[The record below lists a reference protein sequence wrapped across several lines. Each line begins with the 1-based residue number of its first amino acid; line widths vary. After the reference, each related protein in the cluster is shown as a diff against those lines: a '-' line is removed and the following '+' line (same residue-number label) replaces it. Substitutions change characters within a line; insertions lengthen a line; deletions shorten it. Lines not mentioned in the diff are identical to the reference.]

1 MTAKQ
6 YLSQYRALDARINAK
21 LAQAERI
28 RQLAR
33 AAGSNGNSNGVHSS
47 QPYDRIGELTAN
59 IVDLENEINGDIN
72 ALVDLEREIRECISK
87 IPNGNHRVVLE
98 LKYINGFTLRQIADK
113 LNYSL
118 DGIKKIHKRALE
130 SVHPITPFVVV

>member
-33 AAGSNGNSNGVHSS
+33 AAGSNGNSSGVHSS
-47 QPYDRIGELTAN
+47 QPYDKVGELTAK

-87 IPNGNHRVVLE
+87 IPNANHRAVLE
-98 LKYINGFTLRQIADK
+98 LKYINGFTLKQIADK

-118 DGIKKIHKRALE
+118 VNIKKIHKCALE
-130 SVHPITPFVVV
+130 SVYPIIPLSMI

>member
-6 YLSQYRALDARINAK
+6 YLSQYRTLDARISAK

-33 AAGSNGNSNGVHSS
+33 AAGSNGNSSGVHSS
-47 QPYDRIGELTAN
+47 QPYDRIGELTAK
-59 IVDLENEINGDIN
+59 IVDLENEINGDIDV
-72 ALVDLEREIRECISK
+72 LVDLEREIRDCISR
-87 IPNGNHRVVLE
+87 IPNGNYRTVLE

-118 DGIKKIHKRALE
+118 DGIKKIHKHALE

>member
-33 AAGSNGNSNGVHSS
+33 VAGSNGNSSGVHSS
-47 QPYDRIGELTAN
+47 QPYDRIGELTAK
-59 IVDLENEINGDIN
+59 IVDLENEINEDIN
-72 ALVDLEREIRECISK
+72 ALVDLEREIRDCISK
-87 IPNGNHRVVLE
+87 IPNANHRAVLE
-98 LKYINGFTLRQIADK
+98 LKYINGFTLKQIADK

-130 SVHPITPFVVV
+130 SVYPIIPLSVI

>member
-21 LAQAERI
+21 LAQVERI

-33 AAGSNGNSNGVHSS
+33 AACSNGNSSGAHSS
-47 QPYDRIGELTAN
+47 QPYDKVGELTAK
-59 IVDLENEINGDIN
+59 IVDLENEINGDIGV
-72 ALVDLEREIRECISK
+72 LVDLEREIRECISK
-87 IPNGNHRVVLE
+87 IPNGNHRAVLE
-98 LKYINGFTLRQIADK
+98 LKYINGFTLKQIADK